1 MGIVTYDMRREKVKI
16 QDMTINADLYTVF
29 HCYKF
34 LKMFYWCNK
43 KLTAKIADV
52 LSLDDFEIDVDK
64 EQIFRSDENALYKRS
79 KFEQKNNK
87 LLITKSGE
95 MDRNDEKQFSS

>member
-1 MGIVTYDMRREKVKI
+1 MQTC
-16 QDMTINADLYTVF
+16 TLYFIATN
-29 HCYKF
+29 F
-34 LKMFYWCNK
+34 LKCFVGVKK